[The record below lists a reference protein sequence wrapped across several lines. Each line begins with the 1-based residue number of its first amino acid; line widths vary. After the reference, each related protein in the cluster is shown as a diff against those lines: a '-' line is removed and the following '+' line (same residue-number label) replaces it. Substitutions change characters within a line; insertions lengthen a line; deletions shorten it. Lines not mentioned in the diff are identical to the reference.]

1 MTFEQF
7 MKLSDE
13 EKVKNY
19 EKLDT
24 DHDRFLARINEPI
37 GLEVLEQGTPKK
49 PLTKSQQETLKKLEQ
64 YAADVLKDS
73 K

>member
-24 DHDRFLARINEPI
+24 DHDRFLARINETI
-37 GLEVLEQGTPKK
+37 GLEVLEQGNPKK

-64 YAADVLKDS
+64 YAANILRDS

>member
-24 DHDRFLARINEPI
+24 DNDRFLARINEPI
-37 GLEVLEQGTPKK
+37 GLEVLEQGNPKK
-49 PLTKSQQETLKKLEQ
+49 PLTKSQQETLKN
-64 YAADVLKDS
+64 
-73 K
+73 

>member
-7 MKLSDE
+7 MKFSDK

-37 GLEVLEQGTPKK
+37 GLEVLEQGDSKK

-64 YAADVLKDS
+64 YAANILKDS

>member
-7 MKLSDE
+7 MKFSDK

-37 GLEVLEQGTPKK
+37 GLEVLERGDSKK
-49 PLTKSQQETLKKLEQ
+49 PLTKSQ
-64 YAADVLKDS
+64 
-73 K
+73 